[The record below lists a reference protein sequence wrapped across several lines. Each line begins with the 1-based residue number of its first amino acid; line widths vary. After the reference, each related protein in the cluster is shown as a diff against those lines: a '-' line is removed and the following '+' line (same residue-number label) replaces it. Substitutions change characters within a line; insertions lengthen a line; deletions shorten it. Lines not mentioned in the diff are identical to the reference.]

1 MVNGENSE
9 VKPPPLPSSSL
20 PPSYLEVKC
29 TSTKKVR
36 RFSVGT
42 EAAFALKVINAKI
55 GDEGLPMGLYIE
67 AVKDGEESVS
77 FGPNSVLVSYGDGWK
92 LQTVM
97 HACRVL
103 MYSNHAGGGARARPS
118 IRTPKHESS
127 PLGMD
132 ELQSTKGLL
141 PSNIGPDYIWK
152 VLLAFVFL
160 FVFGAVFTL
169 ALENLP
175 KFLIYINSSIYC
187 LNELNP
193 YISFDFPWRARA
205 YLAALLSPSLDIHYG
220 NRSKLRKA

>member
-9 VKPPPLPSSSL
+9 VKPPPPPPPPSP

-77 FGPNSVLVSYGDGWK
+77 FGPNSVLVSYGEGWK

-97 HACRVL
+97 V
-103 MYSNHAGGGARARPS
+103 
-118 IRTPKHESS
+118 T
-127 PLGMD
+127 
-132 ELQSTKGLL
+132 Q
-141 PSNIGPDYIWK
+141 
-152 VLLAFVFL
+152 
-160 FVFGAVFTL
+160 
-169 ALENLP
+169 
-175 KFLIYINSSIYC
+175 
-187 LNELNP
+187 
-193 YISFDFPWRARA
+193 
-205 YLAALLSPSLDIHYG
+205 
-220 NRSKLRKA
+220 